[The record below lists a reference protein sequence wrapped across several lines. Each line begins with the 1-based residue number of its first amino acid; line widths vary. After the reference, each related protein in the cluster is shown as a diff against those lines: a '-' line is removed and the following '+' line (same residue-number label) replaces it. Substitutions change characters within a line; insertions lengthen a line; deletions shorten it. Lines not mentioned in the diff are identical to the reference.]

1 MNAKKLT
8 FPKILTLLLV
18 GFLVVGA
25 IYGVVRYLVL
35 LPEGVGNDVATLRRV
50 LWEVIPALVVLLV
63 MYGVALTL
71 YFNRIRS
78 SITRAARSIERA
90 GRRKRPLRSAANGR
104 PSTAPSKN
112 LQRRSTSL

>member
-35 LPEGVGNDVATLRRV
+35 LPEGAGNDVATLRRV

-90 GRRKRPLRSAANGR
+90 ATRILRSAANGR
-104 PSTAPSKN
+104 PSTVPSKN
-112 LQRRSTSL
+112 LQRRSTSR

>member
-1 MNAKKLT
+1 LGGAEAVRARPKAHGGKGGQLFPRPRARIRQRSACDDRAHQSFGGARMNAKKLT

-63 MYGVALTL
+63 MY
-71 YFNRIRS
+71 
-78 SITRAARSIERA
+78 
-90 GRRKRPLRSAANGR
+90 
-104 PSTAPSKN
+104 
-112 LQRRSTSL
+112 

>member
-35 LPEGVGNDVATLRRV
+35 LPEGAGNDV
-50 LWEVIPALVVLLV
+50 
-63 MYGVALTL
+63 
-71 YFNRIRS
+71 
-78 SITRAARSIERA
+78 
-90 GRRKRPLRSAANGR
+90 
-104 PSTAPSKN
+104 
-112 LQRRSTSL
+112 